1 MKYLGKL
8 MVLTLGLGLFAVVLS
23 SLPSH
28 PAAAAVGGP
37 GVTVLNT
44 SLSVHNLDDRG
55 RIPYQSVANMTG
67 QCPQTQPGAGC
78 NFNFAAVQTGHRL
91 VVQHVSGS
99 LQFANSPVFVQVSVF
114 LPSGQPGS
122 VFFAPFNGT
131 AGGGG
136 LGPVNNV
143 FSEFDQQIL
152 AYYDPGQAPQ
162 VQVQSSQAVFS
173 GGASSQLVFLSGYVL
188 DCSVAPCEPIA
199 Q

>member
-1 MKYLGKL
+1 MKYFGKL
-8 MVLTLGLGLFAVVLS
+8 MFLTLGLGLFAVVLS
-23 SLPSH
+23 FLPSH
-28 PAAAAVGGP
+28 PAAAAAGGP
-37 GVTVLNT
+37 GVTVLNA
-44 SLSVHNLDDRG
+44 SLPVHNLDDRG

-99 LQFANSPVFVQVSVF
+99 LQFANSPAFVQVSVF
-114 LPSGQPGS
+114 LPSGAPTS

-131 AGGGG
+131 AGGP
-136 LGPVNNV
+136 LGPGNV

-162 VQVQSSQAVFS
+162 IQVQPSQAVFS
-173 GGASSQLVFLSGYVL
+173 GIASSQLVFLSGYVL
-188 DCSVAPCEPIA
+188 DCSVAECAPIA